1 MFVTSQ
7 HCLAGISRS
16 QSCLGSSV
24 TFSITMGCKQTKT
37 RSLNQTSA
45 KEALEGKINCPRELY
60 FAKSQPTSR
69 LSGEEILQQLREEGI
84 VPDRHRSGGVAFS
97 VAVKDGGAGTRGK
110 PPRRLERM
118 AAKGLYTSEERQII
132 ADVARFDR
140 FVEQVQK
147 RALDRDIKRKTV
159 LLEKE
164 RQNLMKKM
172 RARQKLCE
180 REKRLK
186 QFAEEKAIKEE
197 EKAAKKA
204 KAARKNDKAEIK
216 NSSIKK

>member
-1 MFVTSQ
+1 
-7 HCLAGISRS
+7 
-16 QSCLGSSV
+16 
-24 TFSITMGCKQTKT
+24 MGCKQTKT
-37 RSLNQTSA
+37 RSLNHTSA
-45 KEALEGKINCPRELY
+45 TEALEGKIKCPRELY

-69 LSGEEILQQLREEGI
+69 LSGEEILNQLREEGI

-97 VAVKDGGAGTRGK
+97 VAVNGSAGTRGK

-118 AAKGLYTSEERQII
+118 PVKCLYTSEERQII

-186 QFAEEKAIKEE
+186 QFAEEKASKEE
-197 EKAAKKA
+197 EKAAKK
-204 KAARKNDKAEIK
+204 KKGAARKNHKTEEM
-216 NSSIKK
+216 NSSLKK